1 MWPAFLT
8 ALCFAG
14 SGICGQRSAVSFG
27 SLRGNTFRLALSAV
41 ALGLLALL
49 LGPIPL
55 HSETARRFLY
65 SGLVGFGVGDVALFL
80 AYPRL
85 GSRLTLL
92 VNLCCAPFAGALG
105 DWLLLGMPTA
115 ASQWFPTGLILSGV
129 ALALAGGGLWRDPAL
144 GRRHAFSG
152 LAAAVMAGVGQGVG
166 ASLSRYAKTAAV
178 AEGVRLYGINEAFL
192 RSLPGLAFSAGL
204 WWLAGRW
211 AGRSTASAP
220 VVERNSSLY
229 RRRWW
234 WLLGAAGFGPIVGV
248 SCFQWA
254 LGLAPSSLVLSIT
267 ATTPIL
273 VMPLAVWA
281 EGDRPGPLAIVGALI
296 AVCGVVLLLH

>member
-8 ALCFAG
+8 ALSFAG
-14 SGICGQRSAVSFG
+14 SGICGQRSAVGFG
-27 SLRGNTFRLALSAV
+27 SLRGNTLRLALSALV
-41 ALGLLALL
+41 LGLLALL
-49 LGPIPL
+49 LGLIPWSSL
-55 HSETARRFLY
+55 TAQRFLY

-92 VNLCCAPFAGALG
+92 VNLCCAPLAGALG
-105 DWLLLGMPTA
+105 DWLLLGTPTA
-115 ASQWFPTGLILSGV
+115 ATQWFPTTMILSGV
-129 ALALAGGGLWRDPAL
+129 ALALAGGGPWRGVVPDS
-144 GRRHAFSG
+144 RRILSG
-152 LAAAVMAGVGQGVG
+152 LAAAVLAGMGQGFG
-166 ASLSRYAKTAAV
+166 ASLSRYAKVAAV
-178 AEGVRLYGINEAFL
+178 AEGVRLYGVNEAFL

-211 AGRSTASAP
+211 AGRSTAPPA
-220 VVERNSSLY
+220 RDATLD
-229 RRRWW
+229 RWRWW
-234 WLLGAAGFGPIVGV
+234 WLLGAAGFGPIIGV

-273 VMPLAVWA
+273 VIPLAMIF
-281 EGDRPGPLAIVGALI
+281 EKDRPGPLAAIGALL
-296 AVCGVVLLLH
+296 AVAGVILLLH